1 MTTKEFKRPDGRK
14 VDELRKITAKVGVV
28 PNADG
33 SAMFGF
39 GDTVAIAA
47 VYGPKKM
54 HPQHSQNPERG
65 TLRCTYNMLS
75 FSVTE
80 RIRPGPSRRSME
92 ISKIT
97 EWAIQPVMMIDDFPT
112 QVVDVHINI
121 LQANAST
128 RCAGINAAAMAL
140 AHAGIPMKNLVSSV
154 SIGKLDKQLVTDLNK
169 KEEDWEEGEGATDIP
184 FTFTGDGKLTHVQ
197 LDGKI
202 SKDQLKE
209 AMELAKE
216 TCQKIYEIQ
225 KNALKEV
232 GKEFIGGESD

>member
-1 MTTKEFKRPDGRK
+1 MTKEIHNFKRPDGRK
-14 VDELRKITAKVGVV
+14 VNELRKITAKVGVV

-33 SAMFGF
+33 SAMFAF

-54 HPQHSQNPERG
+54 HPQHSQNPEKG
-65 TLRCTYNMLS
+65 TLRCSYNMLS

-80 RIRPGPSRRSME
+80 RIRPGPSRRSTE

-97 EWAIQPVMMIDDFPT
+97 EWALQPVVMIDDFPA

-128 RCAGINAAAMAL
+128 RCAGINAAVMAL
-140 AHAGIPMKNLVSSV
+140 AHAGIPMKSLVTSV
-154 SIGKLDKQLVTDLNK
+154 SIGKLDKQLVVDLIK
-169 KEEDWEEGEGATDIP
+169 EEEDWEEGEGPTDIP
-184 FTFTGDGKLTHVQ
+184 ITLTGDGKISHIQ

-202 SKDQLKE
+202 GRKQLEE
-209 AMELAKE
+209 AIDLAKE
-216 TCQKIYEIQ
+216 AGKQIHEAQKR
-225 KNALKEV
+225 ALKEV
-232 GKEFIGGESD
+232 GGNLE